1 VGRYAGTQVRRY
13 LGEVPCSV
21 RESVAVA
28 VAYETRERGAKIL
41 ARREETRAKSEV
53 RCGEGG
59 ARNSLLGGDK
69 GFREVPLHG
78 HNAGEYLG

>member
-1 VGRYAGTQVRRY
+1 VGRYAGTQVPRGGT
-13 LGEVPCSV
+13 LL
-21 RESVAVA
+21 REGISGRGT
-28 VAYETRERGAKIL
+28 YETRERGAKIL
-41 ARREETRAKSEV
+41 AHREETRAKSEV